1 MNATTNISLQS
12 ETLVLHRLLIAKF
25 CQVYVWIHIEN
36 GWITVSHHD
45 FARSYTLQ
53 LQQNHVSS
61 WFFQNHR
68 WSEHTLNNHF
78 LLYYYFLDAICQT
91 HPVVRSPFSLPFI
104 LTKWVCLQMILLKFW
119 KKLDLYGF
127 LVEKMLMFVL
137 WIEDLEIGIMCTG
150 FRSGWK

>member
-1 MNATTNISLQS
+1 M
-12 ETLVLHRLLIAKF
+12 
-25 CQVYVWIHIEN
+25 
-36 GWITVSHHD
+36 
-45 FARSYTLQ
+45 Q
-53 LQQNHVSS
+53 LQTSVFNLKRWCYIDCLLLSFAKCMFGFTLRMVESQWVTTILPEATRCSFNKTTCHRGY
-61 WFFQNHR
+61 HR
-68 WSEHTLNNHF
+68 WSEHTVNNHF